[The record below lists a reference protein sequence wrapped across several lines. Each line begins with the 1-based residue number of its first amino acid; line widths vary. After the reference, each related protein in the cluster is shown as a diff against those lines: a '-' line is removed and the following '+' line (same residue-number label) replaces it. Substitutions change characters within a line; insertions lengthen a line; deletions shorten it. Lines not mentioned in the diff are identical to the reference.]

1 LEELSRVNVRSLIGL
16 QRIEIGSSRE
26 TLQKAAL
33 KSLIKPGMHRLDL
46 ILNVLRV
53 LLLRVGIGLQE
64 LHQSRDIDYLLLL

>member
-16 QRIEIGSSRE
+16 QRIEIGSSGE